1 MVSHRKW
8 LTKYFKG
15 AIVGKRLP
23 TSIIRIERYLE
34 YEKSVC

>member
-23 TSIIRIERYLE
+23 MAVTIERYLE
-34 YEKSVC
+34 YEKSLC